1 LITIV
6 YYVPI
11 SPKAHITESNINDI
25 ISKMERA
32 YQVEWIVELI
42 KPVDADKYMLVGEK
56 LDGSGTLSPSI
67 GVKVIELSQDKA
79 KTEEMINNTFKEM
92 ELDGDKN
99 FLSIS
104 HPSEFV
110 YIILYENKAG
120 DFPRV
125 KIIPNPTDP
134 LAGSQNATFFFQA
147 LDEDEE
153 WNGLQ
158 PFDSFMLDKESMIV
172 LFDEN

>member
-1 LITIV
+1 MKIV

-25 ISKMERA
+25 ISKIERA

-42 KPVDADKYMLVGEK
+42 KSVDATKYMLVGEK
-56 LDGSGTLSPSI
+56 LDGPGTLSPSI
-67 GVKVIELSQDKA
+67 GVKVIEVSQDKT

-92 ELDGDKN
+92 ELDEDKN

-125 KIIPNPTDP
+125 KIIPNPADP

-158 PFDSFMLDKESMIV
+158 PFDSFMMDKESMIV

>member
-1 LITIV
+1 
-6 YYVPI
+6 
-11 SPKAHITESNINDI
+11 
-25 ISKMERA
+25 
-32 YQVEWIVELI
+32 
-42 KPVDADKYMLVGEK
+42 
-56 LDGSGTLSPSI
+56 
-67 GVKVIELSQDKA
+67 
-79 KTEEMINNTFKEM
+79 MINNTFKEM
-92 ELDGDKN
+92 ELDEDKN

-125 KIIPNPTDP
+125 KIIPNPADP
-134 LAGSQNATFFFQA
+134 LVGSQNATFFFQA

-158 PFDSFMLDKESMIV
+158 PFDSFMMDKESMIV